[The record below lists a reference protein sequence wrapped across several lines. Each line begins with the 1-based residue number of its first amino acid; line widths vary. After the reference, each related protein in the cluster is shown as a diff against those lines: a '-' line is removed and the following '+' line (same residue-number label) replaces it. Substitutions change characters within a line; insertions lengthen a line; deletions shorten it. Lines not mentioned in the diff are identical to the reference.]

1 MIASVF
7 LALLQ
12 IPAVF
17 WPHWG
22 DGKAE
27 INRYEGTQIRY
38 GAERK
43 SEQILIYMT
52 EPFNVQLQVKTDKYS
67 AGDES
72 YINVLKF
79 NRIKEF
85 PTGMYNYNLMTSV
98 FTSLEPFE
106 IDDTPFPPSTLM
118 KIAFSEQDWNG
129 LVSQQVNRQ
138 VRGMYSSLH
147 SYFEKE
153 ADRNELYLLTPQ
165 TLFADELFIRVRELT
180 NPLEDGLYHM
190 YPTLEHTRLF
200 HQPVEEDDVTVTHA
214 KSLYTFDGAEIPVK
228 KFLIANNQLEWLFTV
243 ESEYPHRIL
252 YYRFTRGGQVI
263 EDGKLTG
270 TERLPYWKL
279 HAPGDEA
286 YLHKLKD
293 N

>member
-106 IDDTPFPPSTLM
+106 I
-118 KIAFSEQDWNG
+118 E
-129 LVSQQVNRQ
+129 
-138 VRGMYSSLH
+138 
-147 SYFEKE
+147 
-153 ADRNELYLLTPQ
+153 
-165 TLFADELFIRVRELT
+165 
-180 NPLEDGLYHM
+180 
-190 YPTLEHTRLF
+190 
-200 HQPVEEDDVTVTHA
+200 
-214 KSLYTFDGAEIPVK
+214 
-228 KFLIANNQLEWLFTV
+228 
-243 ESEYPHRIL
+243 
-252 YYRFTRGGQVI
+252 
-263 EDGKLTG
+263 
-270 TERLPYWKL
+270 
-279 HAPGDEA
+279 
-286 YLHKLKD
+286 
-293 N
+293 